1 MRTGGAPLGTGRR
14 ARRCPVSVGRSARAA
29 YGRGGPAAITDM
41 FLCSRRNGPLRRAVK
56 IAILWTAVAL
66 VVAPVVGRIIDEQG
80 K

>member
-1 MRTGGAPLGTGRR
+1 MLFCRRRKEPLCR
-14 ARRCPVSVGRSARAA
+14 A
-29 YGRGGPAAITDM
+29 M
-41 FLCSRRNGPLRRAVK
+41 K

>member
-14 ARRCPVSVGRSARAA
+14 ARRCPISVGRSARAA
-29 YGRGGPAAITDM
+29 FERGGSAARPAM
-41 FLCSRRNGPLRRAVK
+41 HSHSHSPLRWAVK
-56 IAILWTAVAL
+56 TALFWTAVAL